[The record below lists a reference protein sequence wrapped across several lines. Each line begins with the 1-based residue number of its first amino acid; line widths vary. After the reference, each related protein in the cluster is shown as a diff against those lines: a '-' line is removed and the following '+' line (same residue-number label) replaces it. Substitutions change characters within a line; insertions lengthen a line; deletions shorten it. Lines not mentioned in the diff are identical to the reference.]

1 MKNLKIVC
9 MVLLLTAIP
18 SLAQEGNITIEL
30 ETFQEIKV
38 FDQINVTLVKS
49 DKNQAVISGDDAQ
62 EVAID
67 NDGGRLKIKMEA
79 DNFLDG
85 NDTSVIVY
93 YTKDLSLVDANEGA
107 KITSEEELESNYLT
121 VRSQEGGKIFIS
133 VNARN
138 LDSKAVTGGEITI
151 SGSAENQEV
160 NVRSGGQYNAEK
172 LSSNQTDVTILA
184 GGKAMVN
191 VSDFVDANV
200 TAGGTIEIYG
210 NPETVKEDKTLGG
223 SIILK

>member
-1 MKNLKIVC
+1 MKNLRILC
-9 MVLLLTAIP
+9 MALLFSAMP
-18 SLAQEGNITIEL
+18 SMAQEGNMTVEL
-30 ETFQEIKV
+30 ETFEEIKV

-49 DKNQAVISGDDAQ
+49 DENKAVVSGDDAQ
-62 EVAID
+62 EVSID
-67 NDGGRLKIKMEA
+67 NDNGRLKIKMEA

-85 NDTSVIVY
+85 NDTNVVLY
-93 YTKDLSLVDANEGA
+93 YTNDLSLVDANEGA
-107 KITSEEELESNYLT
+107 KITSEDDLESKYLT
-121 VRSQEGGKIFIS
+121 VRSQEGGKIIIG

-151 SGSAENQEV
+151 SGSAENQDV
-160 NVRSGGQYNAEK
+160 NIRSGGQYNAEK